1 VKNKSLPSR
10 ILRFFSWVLIFI
22 LIFAIVG
29 VAYQTI
35 STNSDKANFPP
46 PGNLVDVGG
55 YKLHIYC
62 IGEGSPTVILD
73 SAADMMSSDWAWIQP
88 EIAKHTQ
95 VCSYDRAGMGWSDP
109 SPKSRD
115 AKQVVLELHSL
126 LTNAGISGPYVLVG
140 HSVSGL
146 YVRLYASQYPDEVV
160 GLVLVDP
167 GHPDMDQEIP
177 ELQAQNANDASLVKT
192 MQTLSYFGLPR
203 LLGVGKNN
211 ANGLP
216 AQQAAEV
223 NAFVSRP
230 QHWATLSALI
240 ESTSVTYD
248 EVRGTGALGDMPLVV
263 ISANTAWFTK
273 GDPADKARTILNTL
287 HDEIA
292 QLSTNNLHVIVDGAT
307 HGSLVLNQDDAHQV
321 VIAIEAVLSA
331 IETGQ
336 PLTK

>member
-1 VKNKSLPSR
+1 M
-10 ILRFFSWVLIFI
+10 LRLFSWVLIVI
-22 LIFAIVG
+22 LIFAILG

-46 PGNLVDVGG
+46 PGKLVDVGG
-55 YKLHIYC
+55 YNLHIYC

-73 SAADMMSSDWAWIQP
+73 SAADMMSSNWAWIQP
-88 EIAKHTQ
+88 EIAKNTQ

-146 YVRLYASQYPDEVV
+146 YARLYASQYPDEVV
-160 GLVLVDP
+160 GMVLVDP

-248 EVRGTGALGDMPLVV
+248 EVRATGTLGDIPLIV

-287 HDEIA
+287 HAEIS
-292 QLSTNNLHVIVDGAT
+292 QLSTNSLHVIVDGAT
-307 HGSLVLNQDDAHQV
+307 HGSLVLNQNDAHQV
-321 VIAIEAVLSA
+321 IIAIEAVLTS

-336 PLTK
+336 PLIK

>member
-1 VKNKSLPSR
+1 MKNSSLTSR
-10 ILRFFSWVLIFI
+10 ILRLFSWILIVI

-29 VAYQTI
+29 MVYQTI

-46 PGNLVDVGG
+46 PGKLVDVGG

-88 EIAKHTQ
+88 EIAKNTQ

-146 YVRLYASQYPDEVV
+146 YARLYASQYPDEVV
-160 GLVLVDP
+160 GMVLVDP

-203 LLGVGKNN
+203 LLGIGKNN

-223 NAFVSRP
+223 NVFVSRP

-248 EVRGTGALGDMPLVV
+248 EVRATGTLGDIPLIV

-273 GDPADKARTILNTL
+273 GAPADRARTILNTL

-321 VIAIEAVLSA
+321 VMAIEAVLSA

-336 PLTK
+336 PLKK